1 MQDFETQNVRYMY
14 RRRWWYRHEE
24 EDEKSEVSWGGSR
37 WGDQVDEKQIYST
50 GSDSGAAETFM
61 LLSTAII
68 SARMSRIG
76 WDESVHGPYVQGT

>member
-1 MQDFETQNVRYMY
+1 MK
-14 RRRWWYRHEE
+14 RRMRKR
-24 EDEKSEVSWGGSR
+24 EVSWRESR
-37 WGDQVDEKQIYST
+37 WKDQVDEKQIYST

-76 WDESVHGPYVQGT
+76 CDVSVHKW